1 MSVVDSVQ
9 AVIEDL
15 LAEVADQHIQI
26 AQSIFELLHPIVLYV
41 VLVVVEQVIQVVE
54 VYVPALQRH
63 ENILYPFRVSL
74 MQVVLVYYPMQDLR
88 FLGLRAR
95 QQELL
100 AIHRQVRL
108 EFLLDF
114 DRKQDHFVQ
123 VEFLVGQVQLNDEG
137 IV

>member
-1 MSVVDSVQ
+1 MSAVDSVQ

-54 VYVPALQRH
+54 VYVPPLQRH

-74 MQVVLVYYPMQDLR
+74 MQVVLVNYPMQDLR

-123 VEFLVGQVQLNDEG
+123 VEFLVG
-137 IV
+137 

>member
-74 MQVVLVYYPMQDLR
+74 MQVVLVNYPMQDLR

>member
-26 AQSIFELLHPIVLYV
+26 AQSIFELLHLIVLYV

-54 VYVPALQRH
+54 VYVPPLQRH

-88 FLGLRAR
+88 FLCLRAR

-100 AIHRQVRL
+100 PIHRQVRL